1 MLSERAS
8 AKINLTLAVVGRRAD
23 GYHLLDSLVAFACDL
38 YDELTLDPGPRL
50 LLRVDGPTAGDAGAA
65 DDNLVLKAARALSS
79 VRENVKLGAFHLHK
93 RIPVA
98 AGLGGGS
105 ADAAAALRLL
115 ARANGI
121 APDDPALVTAAQM
134 TGADVSTC
142 LASRARIMRGIGD
155 VLGEFCDVAGLKALL
170 VHPGAPCATSAVFAA
185 LGIAKGASC
194 GERVEDPPVEAAA
207 LRQWIVNGRN
217 DMQSAA
223 IDIVPAIAEALV
235 MLRSTRGCI
244 VARMSGSGATCFG
257 LYEDDEALR
266 SAVEA
271 LLRAEPSWRLE
282 PTALM

>member
-50 LLRVDGPTAGDAGAA
+50 SLRVDGPTAGDAGAA

-142 LASRARIMRGIGD
+142 LASRARVMRGIGD
-155 VLGEFCDVAGLKALL
+155 VLGEFCDVAGLE
-170 VHPGAPCATSAVFAA
+170 GAARASRRAMRDLCCVRGPRDRQGRF
-185 LGIAKGASC
+185 LRRKG
-194 GERVEDPPVEAAA
+194 G
-207 LRQWIVNGRN
+207 
-217 DMQSAA
+217 
-223 IDIVPAIAEALV
+223 
-235 MLRSTRGCI
+235 
-244 VARMSGSGATCFG
+244 
-257 LYEDDEALR
+257 R
-266 SAVEA
+266 SAGGSRRVASMDCERKERHA
-271 LLRAEPSWRLE
+271 IGCHRYCSCDCRSARHAAFDAGMHRRAHVGIGRDVLWTL
-282 PTALM
+282 